1 MNQIYVTRYV
11 TCGDS
16 GANLF
21 FSDHR
26 SFFRNCQQVA
36 SLARPEAIKMLSEVR
51 RRADGQARSGT
62 SQLDAQLVTQV
73 VFA

>member
-1 MNQIYVTRYV
+1 MSHVEIAVQT
-11 TCGDS
+11 
-16 GANLF
+16 F
-21 FSDHR
+21 FSLIIIP
-26 SFFRNCQQVA
+26 FFRNCQQVA

-51 RRADGQARSGT
+51 RRADGQAKSGT